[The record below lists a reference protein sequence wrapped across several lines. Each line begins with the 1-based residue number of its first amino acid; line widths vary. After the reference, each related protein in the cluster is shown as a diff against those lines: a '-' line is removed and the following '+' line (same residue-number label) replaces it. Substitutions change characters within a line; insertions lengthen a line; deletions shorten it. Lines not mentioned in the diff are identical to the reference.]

1 MSDRG
6 VPEAHED
13 PLRRASARL
22 GRLLGI
28 IGTVLVIGGCAWARA
43 AHVPL
48 SVTLLSIVLTIT
60 VLSVQWWCL
69 HRASRS
75 DSKRM
80 VWVLASYP
88 ARIAIIAALLY
99 APHLGGMD
107 VRFAAITAVVTIFAS
122 MICEVAVL
130 ATMRQ
135 FTVEAP
141 GGAR

>member
-1 MSDRG
+1 MSDTA
-6 VPEAHED
+6 VVEAHED

-28 IGTVLVIGGCAWARA
+28 IGIVLVIGECAWASR
-43 AHVPL
+43 VPV
-48 SVTLLSIVLTIT
+48 SVTLLSIMLTIT

-69 HRASRS
+69 NRAIRS
-75 DSKRM
+75 ESKRM

-88 ARIAIIAALLY
+88 ARIMLFVILLY
-99 APHLGGMD
+99 APHLAGMD
-107 VRFAAITAVVTIFAS
+107 VRPAAIAAVATISAS

-130 ATMRQ
+130 ANMRQ

-141 GGAR
+141 GSAT